1 MKVNQV
7 IKIFM
12 LIAIGMVLASCNT
25 GSQANPTAAVD
36 VVATLSAVQ
45 TQSADAIK
53 AVENNAMATLGAAQ
67 TQMAATLAAQAAQP
81 TEAPA
86 TEAPV
91 ATAEPTLAPTAAPTT
106 VVVVPTTA
114 PTAKPT
120 TGPTATPS
128 AFACSI
134 VSVSPALNTSVTP
147 GYDFDMVWVVKNVG
161 SSAWSKDEVDFRYSS
176 GTKFQKFTDGFD
188 LTETVDSGK
197 TITLAVDMMAPH
209 EKGHYTATWVVVKGN
224 TTICTLTTDITVK

>member
-7 IKIFM
+7 VKIFM
-12 LIAIGMVLASCNT
+12 LIAISMVLASCNT
-25 GSQANPTAAVD
+25 GNQANPTAAVD
-36 VVATLSAVQ
+36 VVATLNAVQ

-53 AVENNAMATLGAAQ
+53 VIESNAMATLSAAQ
-67 TQMAATLAAQAAQP
+67 TQMAATMAVQP

-91 ATAEPTLAPTAAPTT
+91 ATAEPTLAPTTAPTT

-161 SSAWSKDEVDFRYSS
+161 TSAWSKDEVDFRYSS
-176 GTKFQKFTDGFD
+176 GTKFQKYTDGFD